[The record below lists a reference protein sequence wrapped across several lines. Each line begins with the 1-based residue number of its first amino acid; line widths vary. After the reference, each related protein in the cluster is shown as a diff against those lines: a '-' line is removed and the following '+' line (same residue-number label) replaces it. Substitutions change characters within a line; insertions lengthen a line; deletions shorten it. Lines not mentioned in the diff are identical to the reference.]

1 VKSSDEKDRNM
12 PARLQVTCINKTDRY
27 DAHERI
33 KNIGG
38 DGWKHADDDAILP
51 AILDK
56 AFKGEL

>member
-1 VKSSDEKDRNM
+1 M

-38 DGWKHADDDAILP
+38 YGWKHAEDDAILP